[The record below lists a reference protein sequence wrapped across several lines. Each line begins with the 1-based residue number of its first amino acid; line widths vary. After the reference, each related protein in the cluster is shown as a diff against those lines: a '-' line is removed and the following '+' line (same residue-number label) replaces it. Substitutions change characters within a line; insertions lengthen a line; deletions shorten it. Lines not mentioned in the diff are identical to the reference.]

1 MKRLKLQSIIILK
14 VGVIMILCMSAFVV
28 YVSHEFKATLK
39 HARYEIMEAYLQNV
53 VNETD
58 NFFQDLNKI
67 SLLLFYKEEII
78 VGCKE
83 YEGMTKDEQYQ
94 FNLVLEQTV
103 MEMSSLTDNINII
116 AVYDKNRN
124 NIYSHRYHEYS
135 FNEEIESTLKYDHAA
150 KDAVLQYM
158 DEKENG
164 NLTIG
169 MMEGAENRTGRIR
182 NYFYAGRKIY
192 SFSPREDVGYL
203 CFVYPTDNLRKFYDY
218 DHSISN
224 VFLLD
229 ESDQVIFDL
238 TGEWIGKCIDD
249 YSAEIKNVFSHNDE
263 TYYRLNV
270 NGDAI
275 LAAGK
280 ASSQNGLKVIAIQKE
295 KAVFAV
301 TDQMIKVLTIVF
313 TFLIVVTFFIISRMI
328 LRVTRPLDNMAY
340 HLQDMDL
347 DNPKE
352 ELNVEVTC
360 REVEALTQAYNFM
373 IQKIQYMLDS
383 EYKSVIREQEYQLA
397 LVRSKIH
404 PHFLYN
410 TLDAVRMSAVM
421 NQDEETADMIL
432 SLSDFFRKS
441 IIIDKVVLLEDEFSQ
456 VKSYVS
462 LLKIRYEKLKVELFI
477 DENLRFLEFPSFVIQ
492 PLVENAFIHGIKPRG
507 YEGEIAVRAEI
518 TGKGIYT
525 ITVCDNG
532 KGVSDETLERINH
545 DIEEMKKGNL
555 NMSNSHI
562 GLLSVSQQIIHFF
575 GENGNIFAENMN
587 GAGFGIKII
596 IKEEA
601 V

>member
-1 MKRLKLQSIIILK
+1 M
-14 VGVIMILCMSAFVV
+14 
-28 YVSHEFKATLK
+28 
-39 HARYEIMEAYLQNV
+39 
-53 VNETD
+53 
-58 NFFQDLNKI
+58 
-67 SLLLFYKEEII
+67 
-78 VGCKE
+78 
-83 YEGMTKDEQYQ
+83 
-94 FNLVLEQTV
+94 
-103 MEMSSLTDNINII
+103 
-116 AVYDKNRN
+116 
-124 NIYSHRYHEYS
+124 
-135 FNEEIESTLKYDHAA
+135 
-150 KDAVLQYM
+150 
-158 DEKENG
+158 
-164 NLTIG
+164 
-169 MMEGAENRTGRIR
+169 
-182 NYFYAGRKIY
+182 
-192 SFSPREDVGYL
+192 
-203 CFVYPTDNLRKFYDY
+203 
-218 DHSISN
+218 
-224 VFLLD
+224 FLLD
-229 ESDQVIFDL
+229 ESNQVIFDL

-249 YSAEIKNVFSHNDE
+249 YSAEIKNVFSRNDE

-313 TFLIVVTFFIISRMI
+313 TFLIIITFFIISRMI

-352 ELNVEVTC
+352 ELSVEVTC

-441 IIIDKVVLLEDEFSQ
+441 IITDKVVLLEDEFSQ

-477 DENLRFLEFPSFVIQ
+477 DEDLRFLEFPSFVIQ

-532 KGVSDETLERINH
+532 KGVSDEMLERINH
-545 DIEEMKKGNL
+545 DIEEMKQGNL

-562 GLLSVSQQIIHFF
+562 GLLSVSQQVIHFL
-575 GENGNIFAENMN
+575 EKTEISRL
-587 GAGFGIKII
+587 KI
-596 IKEEA
+596 
-601 V
+601 